1 MALINCK
8 ECGKEVS
15 DKADKCP
22 HCGFNIIKEKNTQA
36 ASKGC
41 SYFFVGITII
51 IFIGALM
58 ANLSN
63 SSDSN
68 SEELTIIDTSGIS
81 IEDKAL
87 DSVAYKKQLDSIN
100 KADEIAEA
108 NFKKTKAGKIQS
120 KHPEWSKEDCERL
133 ANKQVWIGM
142 DYDMLLYLRG
152 KPNTV
157 NTSNYGNGNEYQCCW
172 DDYDISCFY
181 MKSDNIIYSYN

>member
-8 ECGKEVS
+8 ECGKEIS
-15 DKADKCP
+15 DKANKCP
-22 HCGFNIIKEKNTQA
+22 HCGFDITKEKHTKA
-36 ASKGC
+36 TSKGC
-41 SYFFVGITII
+41 GYMFFGIAAV
-51 IFIGALM
+51 IFISVVVGSFSESD
-58 ANLSN
+58 NSN
-63 SSDSN
+63 IDQITV
-68 SEELTIIDTSGIS
+68 LDTSVLS

-87 DSVAYKKQLDSIN
+87 DSIAYQKQLDSIN
-100 KADEIAEA
+100 KSDEIAQAE
-108 NFKKTKAGKIQS
+108 FKKTKAGKIQS
-120 KHPEWSKEDCERL
+120 KHPEWSKDDCERL

-172 DDYDISCFY
+172 EDYDISCFY

>member
-8 ECGKEVS
+8 ECGKEIS
-15 DKADKCP
+15 DKANKCP
-22 HCGFNIIKEKNTQA
+22 HCGFDITKEKHTKA
-36 ASKGC
+36 TSKGC
-41 SYFFVGITII
+41 GYMFFGIAAV
-51 IFIGALM
+51 IFISVVVGSFSESD
-58 ANLSN
+58 NSN
-63 SSDSN
+63 IDQITV
-68 SEELTIIDTSGIS
+68 LDTSVLS

-87 DSVAYKKQLDSIN
+87 DSIAYQKQLDSIN
-100 KADEIAEA
+100 KSDEIAQAE
-108 NFKKTKAGKIQS
+108 FKKTKAGKIQS
-120 KHPEWSKEDCERL
+120 KHPEWSKDDCERL

-172 DDYDISCFY
+172 EYYDISCFY